1 MTARDIAIGNPL
13 VAFAALRDP
22 VELSGAFVLWA
33 QIVRPS
39 NTSLVVICGDQG
51 ETNSALLVNDA
62 LYLCSQAAGG
72 RGSNS
77 HGTPPATGVV
87 RVRRDA
93 HGEIYFAWEGK
104 AEFIPD
110 GTSAN
115 LEPYTFTIIGGAKM
129 DGAGV
134 CDSVSDR
141 GCFVSRLRIEP
152 GDTTPAE
159 RAAIEMDLFGFTL

>member
-1 MTARDIAIGNPL
+1 MTARDIVIGNPL
-13 VAFAALRDP
+13 VAFAVLRDP
-22 VELSGAFVLWA
+22 VELYGAFVLWA
-33 QIVRPS
+33 HIVRPS
-39 NTSLVVICGDQG
+39 ATSLVVIGGDQG

-87 RVRRDA
+87 RVRRDTA
-93 HGEIYFAWEGK
+93 GEIYFAWEGK

-110 GTSAN
+110 GTTAN
-115 LEPYTFTIIGGAKM
+115 LEPYTFTVIGGAKM
-129 DGAGV
+129 DGAGI

-141 GCFVSRLRIEP
+141 GCIVTRLRVEP
-152 GDTTPAE
+152 GELTTAQM
-159 RAAIEMDLFGFTL
+159 AAIETELFGFTL